1 MSVRLLFPT
10 LLFEYNL
17 LEEGLVTQTY
27 LDELKADMD
36 AMRMK
41 DPVGRQVSNAYTGWQ
56 SNDGCESRPAW
67 TKMIRIIKDKFNHE
81 ILPFSGANTAK
92 VQLSMGNCWANI
104 NDKGAWNKPH
114 GHNGCWWS
122 GALYISAE
130 GDEGDFVA
138 VNTDPKVLSD
148 FPHASRFR
156 ENHNVRPIS
165 GTLLCFPSGLLHM
178 VEPNASERERY
189 SVAFNMNNQRLSSS
203 PGRMDTHTWSE
214 IDEDWN
220 KFDIENHELKK

>member
-17 LEEGLVTQTY
+17 LEEGLITQTY

-41 DPVGRQVSNAYTGWQ
+41 DPVGRQISNAYTGWQ

-67 TKMIRIIKDKFNHE
+67 VKMMRIIKEKFNQE
-81 ILPFSGANTAK
+81 ILPFSGVDTSK
-92 VQLSMGNCWANI
+92 FQVRMGNCWANV
-104 NDKGAWNKPH
+104 NDRGAWNKPH

-122 GALYISAE
+122 GALYINAE

-138 VNTDPKVLSD
+138 INTDPKVLSD
-148 FPHASRFR
+148 FPAAPRFR
-156 ENHNVRPIS
+156 ENHCIRPIS

-178 VEPNASERERY
+178 VEPNASSNDRY
-189 SVAFNMNNQRLSSS
+189 SVAFNMNNERLSGS
-203 PGRMDTHTWSE
+203 PQETAIP
-214 IDEDWN
+214 IDDNWN
-220 KFDIENHELKK
+220 KFDIEEGEVKR